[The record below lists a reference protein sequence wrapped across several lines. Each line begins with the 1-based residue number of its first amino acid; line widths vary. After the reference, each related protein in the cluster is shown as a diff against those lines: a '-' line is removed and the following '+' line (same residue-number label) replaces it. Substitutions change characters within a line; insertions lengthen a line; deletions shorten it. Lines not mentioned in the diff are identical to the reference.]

1 MRERADSLRPEDLL
15 LHATWVRRVA
25 AHLVVDAARADD
37 LAQQTL
43 LTALAQPP
51 PDAAHPRAW
60 LGSVARSLGR
70 RMQRADER
78 RARHESASTPPPME
92 PSVHEV
98 VVQAQTQRDVVDA
111 VLALE
116 EPWRTAL
123 LLRFFENRPPRAI
136 ARELDLPVETVKTR
150 LKRAL
155 ELLRAEYVARRA
167 GAKRVT
173 GEWAVALMG
182 LLDGGLRRSVRR
194 ALLAKATAATGAGV
208 AGASAPAGWLGALL
222 MSTSMKLAAAAVV
235 VAAATFAAVEIAD
248 SRRPPPHEPVEGAA
262 RAASGRV
269 ASTPPPAAELAA
281 PAE

>member
-136 ARELDLPVETVKTR
+136 ARELGLPVETVKTR

-155 ELLRAEYVARRA
+155 ELLRAEYVARR
-167 GAKRVT
+167 GDAKRAA
-173 GEWAVALMG
+173 GEWAVALVG
-182 LLDGGLRRSVRR
+182 LLDGGWRRAVRR
-194 ALLAKATAATGAGV
+194 ALLAKASGAAGAGAGI
-208 AGASAPAGWLGALL
+208 AGATALTGVLGVLG
-222 MSTSMKLAAAAVV
+222 MSTPLKLAAALLVVAVGTFAVV
-235 VAAATFAAVEIAD
+235 KIARSPALPAVPVA
-248 SRRPPPHEPVEGAA
+248 GAA
-262 RAASGRV
+262 RAATERA
-269 ASTPPPAAELAA
+269 ASAGARAAEL
-281 PAE
+281 PP